1 MATVG
6 GGSTS
11 PPGVPDA
18 RLLAAAG
25 AALGLGGLLLL
36 VLILGVGIAGG
47 TTITPSTDTSGRAC
61 AAAPCAVV
69 GWDPGNI
76 ISDQVFFNPTAM
88 SEPQVRA
95 FITTQ
100 GADCHT
106 RYCLPN
112 VTVTAP
118 PITGNRYCRQYP
130 GGADLDAAAL
140 IVGLAVACGINPQ
153 VLLVTLQKESQ
164 LLTRTD
170 PTPDS
175 YTAAFGWNCPD
186 TGPNSTADCDPSAAG
201 LVNQAVGVA
210 TQFARYRTDPDRYP
224 YRAGRTA
231 TIPFNVP
238 GSGCGG
244 APVTIANTATAALYN
259 YTPYQPNQAAITN
272 YPGSGD
278 RCSSYGNRNFFYLF
292 QQYFGP
298 TGGGTPTVPVPIG
311 VAGTVVTL
319 PAGPDVDPRVA
330 GAVITTPTVAVAR
343 GIAAGLALVGTP
355 YVWGGGTDG
364 GPPDQGCARGGG
376 ALNSCHGVV
385 GLDCSGLTAYILA
398 QAGYRIPTNSIGQR
412 TAGTDIPRAA
422 GRPGDIIGYP
432 GHVALYLGVVNGAS
446 YLLEAPQPGE
456 HIRVRAA
463 YWTNHGGLADP
474 VLHRYWT

>member
-1 MATVG
+1 M
-6 GGSTS
+6 
-11 PPGVPDA
+11 PA
-18 RLLAAAG
+18 RLAAAAG
-25 AALGLGGLLLL
+25 TAVGLGGLLLL

-47 TTITPSTDTSGRAC
+47 ATITPSTDTSGGAC
-61 AAAPCAVV
+61 AAPPCPAP

-106 RYCLPN
+106 LYCLHT

-118 PITGNRYCRQYP
+118 PIAGNRYCQPYP
-130 GGADLDAAAL
+130 GGTDVDVAAL
-140 IVGLAVACGINPQ
+140 IVGLSLSCGVNPQ
-153 VLLVTLQKESQ
+153 VLLVTLQRESQ

-170 PTPDS
+170 PTPAS

-186 TGPNSTADCDPSAAG
+186 TGPGGTADCDPGAAG

-224 YRAGRTA
+224 YRAGQTA
-231 TIPFNVP
+231 TIPFNLP

-244 APVTIANTATAALYN
+244 AAVTIANTATAALYN

-298 TGGGTPTVPVPIG
+298 TGGGTPTTPTIPVPID
-311 VAGTVVTL
+311 VAGTAVTL
-319 PAGPDVDPRVA
+319 PRGPDVDPRVA
-330 GAVITTPTVAVAR
+330 GAVITAPTAAVAR

-376 ALNSCHGVV
+376 ALNSCHGTV
-385 GLDCSGLTAYILA
+385 GLDCSGLTAYILN
-398 QAGYRIPTNSIGQR
+398 QAGHRIPTNSAGQR
-412 TAGTDIPRAA
+412 TAGTGVPRAA

-432 GHVALYLGVVNGAS
+432 GHVALYLGVINGTG

-456 HIRVRAA
+456 NIRIRAA
-463 YWTNHGGLADP
+463 YWTNHGGPADP
-474 VLHRYWT
+474 MLHRYWT